1 MELRGATALVTGAAH
16 RVGRAIALGLAGA
29 GSNVVLHF
37 HSSADAAAATAQEI
51 RALGVEAAT
60 IGGDLGEDP
69 AAVFAACGELAPV
82 RILVNNAASF
92 PDDRLADVS
101 RAAWEQTVAV
111 NLTAPVFLTQ
121 AFARALPEG
130 VDGAVVNVTDWR
142 TLRPYPSHFSYTVAK
157 GGLDTFTR
165 AAAEALAPR
174 IRVNAVALG
183 AILPPPGKDSAY
195 LKELAQE
202 IPMRRVGGT
211 DPVVAAVLSLLAND
225 FVTGEILR
233 VDGGAHLR

>member
-29 GSNVVLHF
+29 GSNVALHF
-37 HSSADAAAATAQEI
+37 HSSGAAAASTADEI
-51 RALGVEAAT
+51 RALGVKVAT
-60 IGGDLGEDP
+60 IAGDLGEDP
-69 AAVFAACGELAPV
+69 AAVFAACGRLAPV
-82 RILVNNAASF
+82 RILVNNAAVF
-92 PDDRLADVS
+92 PADRLTDVT
-101 RAAWEQTVAV
+101 ATAWERTLAV
-111 NLTAPVFLTQ
+111 NLTGPVFLTQ
-121 AFARALPEG
+121 AFALALPEG

-142 TLRPYPSHFSYTVAK
+142 TLRPYPDHFSYVVAK

-174 IRVNAVALG
+174 IRVTAVALG
-183 AILPPPGKDSAY
+183 AILPPSGKDSAY

-202 IPMRRVGGT
+202 IPLRRVGGT
-211 DPVVAAVLSLLAND
+211 DPVVAAVLSLLGND

>member
-29 GSNVVLHF
+29 GSNVALHF
-37 HSSADAAAATAQEI
+37 HSSGAVAASTADEI
-51 RALGVEAAT
+51 RALGVKVAT
-60 IGGDLGEDP
+60 IAGDLGEDP
-69 AAVFAACGELAPV
+69 AAVFAACGKLAPV
-82 RILVNNAASF
+82 RILVNNAAVF
-92 PDDRLADVS
+92 PADRLTDVT
-101 RAAWEQTVAV
+101 ATAWERTLAV
-111 NLTAPVFLTQ
+111 NLTGPVFLTQ

-142 TLRPYPSHFSYTVAK
+142 TLRPYPDHFSYVVAK

-183 AILPPPGKDSAY
+183 AILPPSGKDSAY

-202 IPMRRVGGT
+202 IPLRRVGGT
-211 DPVVAAVLSLLAND
+211 DPVVAAVLSLLGND